1 MKFIGKSLAGAALL
15 AASLQA
21 AAIPVTINT
30 VGADFNN
37 VQGGTNVNFYNTD
50 GYAGNE
56 EVRWGV
62 VSGGAAQSGYRFDS
76 SAPPAFTVETGTQ
89 FSLGNFT
96 HYNFPI
102 NSGTS
107 ITGLN
112 LDITTE
118 LTIQGT
124 PLSEGPFVFS
134 FIHNETPNACTPLPT
149 CANDIVSFNNLVSSD
164 TFSVD
169 GVDYTL
175 TLLGFLQGGVFTDFF
190 STKEGKTNTAQLIAS
205 FTAVVPPVSV
215 PEPGTLLLLAAA
227 LAGLGAARRRRQ
239 A

>member
-50 GYAGNE
+50 GIAGNE

-62 VSGGAAQSGYRFDS
+62 VSGGSQSGYRFDS

-96 HYNFPI
+96 HFNFPI

-112 LDITTE
+112 LNIMTD
-118 LTIQGT
+118 LTVQGT
-124 PLSEGPFVFS
+124 SVSEGPFVFS
-134 FIHNETPNACTPLPT
+134 FIHNETPNACEPQPT

-164 TFSVD
+164 TFNVD

-175 TLLGFLQGGVFTDFF
+175 TLLGFLQGGVFTEFF
-190 STKEGKTNTAQLIAS
+190 STVEGMTNTAQLIAS

-227 LAGLGAARRRRQ
+227 LAGLGAARRRQ